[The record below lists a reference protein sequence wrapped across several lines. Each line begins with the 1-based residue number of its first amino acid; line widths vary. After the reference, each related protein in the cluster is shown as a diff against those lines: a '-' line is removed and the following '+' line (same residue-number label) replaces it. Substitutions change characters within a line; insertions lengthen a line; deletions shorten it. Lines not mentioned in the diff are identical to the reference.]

1 MTAFTVWKF
10 EDPQGAEHASSLLKD
25 AAHDGLV
32 KIMDHAV
39 VSWPVG
45 AERPTTKHG
54 HDNTWR
60 GTGWGFFWGLLF
72 GMLFAVPVVGAAAGA
87 AGGAYAKMRD
97 GLGITDEQLDPDPHR
112 GDRGDVGPFPRHRT
126 GGPRSPRR
134 TYAGRVHPSR
144 RHQPHRGRTQH
155 ADGGRRRAL
164 TATPSYANRSTN
176 AIRSTP
182 STGDQSRSGSR
193 VNPRRW

>member
-54 HDNTWR
+54 RDDTWR
-60 GTGWGFFWGLLF
+60 GTGWGLFWGLLF

-87 AGGAYAKMRD
+87 AGGAFAKMRD
-97 GLGITDEQLDPDPHR
+97 GLGITDEQLDRIRTEVTEGTSALFLVTEQADLDRLGERTR
-112 GDRGDVGPFPRHRT
+112 GVFTRLVDT
-126 GGPRSPRR
+126 NLTEAERSMLME
-134 TYAGRVHPSR
+134 AV
-144 RHQPHRGRTQH
+144 
-155 ADGGRRRAL
+155 GGR
-164 TATPSYANRSTN
+164 
-176 AIRSTP
+176 
-182 STGDQSRSGSR
+182 
-193 VNPRRW
+193 

>member
-54 HDNTWR
+54 HDDTWR

-87 AGGAYAKMRD
+87 AGGAFAKMRD
-97 GLGITDEQLDPDPHR
+97 GLGIIGSAAETEAIAIPPDAVALLAT
-112 GDRGDVGPFPRHRT
+112 GSAPR
-126 GGPRSPRR
+126 
-134 TYAGRVHPSR
+134 
-144 RHQPHRGRTQH
+144 
-155 ADGGRRRAL
+155 
-164 TATPSYANRSTN
+164 
-176 AIRSTP
+176 
-182 STGDQSRSGSR
+182 
-193 VNPRRW
+193 

>member
-54 HDNTWR
+54 RDDTWR
-60 GTGWGFFWGLLF
+60 GTGWGLFWGLLF

-87 AGGAYAKMRD
+87 AGGAFAKMRD
-97 GLGITDEQLDPDPHR
+97 GLGIT
-112 GDRGDVGPFPRHRT
+112 VGRLPRHRT
-126 GGPRSPRR
+126 GGPRSARR

-144 RHQPHRGRTQH
+144 RHQPSPR
-155 ADGGRRRAL
+155 
-164 TATPSYANRSTN
+164 PN
-176 AIRSTP
+176 AAC
-182 STGDQSRSGSR
+182 
-193 VNPRRW
+193 